1 VGFFYYQDMQ
11 KKHQDTLAAIATPL
25 GQGGV
30 GIVRLSGSQGR
41 SIGWALFRPARSL
54 QDLKPYVL
62 HHGWI
67 LDEQQNV
74 LDEVLVSYMPGP
86 GSYTGEDV
94 LEINCHGGPAILQ
107 LVLQAVLR
115 SGARSAEPGEFT
127 LRAFLNGRLDLS
139 QAESVAEVI
148 NSQTQTGLAL
158 AGSKLQGALGRKV
171 QSLKQRLEELRTQFC
186 LAVDF
191 PEEELECVPVPELEK
206 VLQEVQ
212 GDIQALLQNYQR
224 YNPFRQGALVVL
236 AGEVNAGKSSLLN
249 ALLGSSRAIV
259 TPVPGTTRDYL
270 EEGINLQGLPV
281 RLVDT
286 AGLRSTGDQVELAG
300 LEQGRR
306 LVQEADLV
314 CLVLDC
320 SQGVD
325 SEVQALVRELPEK
338 KLLAVLNKMDLEQ
351 GLLECA
357 DWCSA
362 NGLDQVQVSAKT
374 GENLQML
381 IQKLREKI
389 VGRQAEPGPGE
400 LVPNLRQKENLF
412 QAQQELQELAEGL
425 KQQIPFD
432 LLQLHLDTACQSL
445 AEITGEITSE
455 DILQRIFSSF
465 CIGK

>member
-1 VGFFYYQDMQ
+1 MQDQ
-11 KKHQDTLAAIATPL
+11 HQDTIAAIATPL
-25 GQGGV
+25 GRGGV
-30 GIVRLSGSQGR
+30 GIVRLSGQR
-41 SIGWALFRPARSL
+41 SREIGWALFRPARKIQEL
-54 QDLKPYVL
+54 RPYTL

-67 LDEQQNV
+67 LDAGQNP

-94 LEINCHGGPAILQ
+94 LEVNCHGGPAVLQ

-115 SGARSAEPGEFT
+115 SGARPAGPGEFT
-127 LRAFLNGRLDLS
+127 LRAFLHGRLDLS

-148 NSQTQTGLAL
+148 NSQSDTGLTL

-171 QSLKQRLEELRTQFC
+171 DTLKQRLEQLRTQFC

-191 PEEELECVPVPELEK
+191 PEEELECVPVSELEK
-206 VLQEVQ
+206 TLQEVQ
-212 GDIQALLQNYQR
+212 GDIQSLLQNYER

-236 AGEVNAGKSSLLN
+236 AGQVNAGKSSLLN
-249 ALLGSSRAIV
+249 ALLGSARAIV

-270 EEGINLQGLPV
+270 EESMNLQGLPV

-325 SEVQALVRELPEK
+325 QETQSLAQELPEK
-338 KLLAVLNKMDLEQ
+338 KLLAVLNKMDLGQ

-357 DWCSA
+357 DWCNA
-362 NGLDQVQVSAKT
+362 NGLDQVQISAKT
-374 GENLQML
+374 GANLSSL
-381 IQKLREKI
+381 TQKIREKI

-400 LVPNLRQKENLF
+400 LVPNLRQKENLL
-412 QAQQELQELAEGL
+412 QAKQELQELASGL

-432 LLQLHLDTACQSL
+432 LLQLHLDAACQSL

-455 DILQRIFSSF
+455 DILQRIFSNF